1 MVRGLDRGPSPP
13 THAVSFRGAGC
24 APGCRPAMFR
34 SSVFGWTERCPAGSR
49 WPRPDLVA
57 DTLTL
62 ELSWQLKRAE
72 RLWRGRQAE
81 CRRLRAGA
89 DYSWLRAPPRCDYQ
103 LPPAEQLELRE
114 LSSRIK
120 PSQCGPVILSF
131 RKLVR
136 EFDPEVQEVPRL
148 FRSTVLEFIERD
160 EEETSQ
166 RWVPQQLGRK
176 WEQGRSLITLR
187 SRLRIHPFCQEAPGP
202 GQVTARRAR
211 SMPEFDLREED

>member
-1 MVRGLDRGPSPP
+1 
-13 THAVSFRGAGC
+13 
-24 APGCRPAMFR
+24 MFL
-34 SSVFGWTERCPAGSR
+34 SSVFGWTERGPAGSR
-49 WPRPDLVA
+49 RPRPDLVA

-81 CRRLRAGA
+81 CRRLRTGA
-89 DYSWLRAPPRCDYQ
+89 DYSWLSALPRRAYQ

-114 LSSRIK
+114 LCSRIK

-148 FRSTVLEFIERD
+148 FRSTLLDFLERE
-160 EEETSQ
+160 EEETSE
-166 RWVPQQLGRK
+166 RRVPQQLERK
-176 WEQGRSLITLR
+176 WEQGLSLVTLR
-187 SRLRIHPFCQEAPGP
+187 SRLRINPFCQEAPGL

-211 SMPEFDLREED
+211 SMPEFDLREDD